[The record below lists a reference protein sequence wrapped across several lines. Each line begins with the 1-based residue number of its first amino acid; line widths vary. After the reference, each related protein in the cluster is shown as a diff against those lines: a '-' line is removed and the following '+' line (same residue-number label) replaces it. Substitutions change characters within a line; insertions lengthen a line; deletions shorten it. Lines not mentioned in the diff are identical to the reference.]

1 MPVTPI
7 EGPNGQIIKVE
18 HPVGATL
25 TQIGHAAQIIWSQKQ
40 VAAQETSSRVDA
52 LIESNPGEF
61 NPSSE
66 EFQDRFGPTGSFGQ
80 NVLAGSGKAFVDLGR
95 GTQQL
100 AAEGA
105 NLIPGVDLDETVA
118 SIRSNISDVRERDSA
133 LLSTGGGLTGNIGT
147 NIALALLPGGAA
159 TGAGRGANLAR
170 AFSNPQTFR
179 AAAGTGAA
187 IGALNPVGEG
197 ESRGANVALGAGAGV
212 LGKAI
217 AQPIINRLSRGGQTA
232 RELLETE
239 GVPLNLA
246 QRTGSNRAQTISGML
261 DDSILTGNAQAAFR
275 DTQLRAFTKAVLRTI
290 GANSDEATPGVML
303 QAKNDIGGI
312 FNNIARRTNGIRADG
327 ELFQGAGG
335 VFKQAQNGLLDDE
348 FRLFER
354 NFRNILGAVDDGR
367 INASRFNSALS
378 DLGKL
383 STRPNIGSYA
393 RSLEDVLLDALGRSS
408 PDDIARLGA
417 ARAQWRNLRIIQG
430 AIEKGEERFISPLR
444 LSTILS
450 NKSNQNLSVFG
461 LGRAEN
467 VELSNLARAGRELL
481 PSFANSGT
489 ARRTQIPAMIGLTGG
504 AVLGSPLGPVGAG
517 IGALAGLTGPT
528 ILQRAI
534 TSQGLLGEIIERGLP
549 GLLQP
554 VVKQAAIA
562 SSQFVQ

>member
-7 EGPNGQIIKVE
+7 EAPNGQIIKVE
-18 HPVGATL
+18 HPDGATL
-25 TQIGHAAQIIWSQKQ
+25 TQIGHAAQIIWTQKQ
-40 VAAQETSSRVDA
+40 VAAQERSARVGA
-52 LIESNPGEF
+52 LVESNPGEF
-61 NPSSE
+61 DPSSE
-66 EFQDRFGPTGSFGQ
+66 EFQERFGPTGGFGQ
-80 NVLAGSGKAFVDLGR
+80 NVLAGSGKALVDLGR

-100 AAEGA
+100 AVEGA
-105 NLIPGVDLDETVA
+105 NLIPGVDLDETAA

-197 ESRGANVALGAGAGV
+197 ESRGANIALGAGAGV

-217 AQPIINRLSRGGQTA
+217 AQPIVSQLSRGGRTA
-232 RELLETE
+232 RELLEAE

-261 DDSILTGNAQAAFR
+261 DDSILTGNSQAAFKE
-275 DTQLRAFTKAVLRTI
+275 TQLRAFTKAVLRTI
-290 GANSDEATPGVML
+290 GANSDEATPAVML
-303 QAKNDIGGI
+303 QAKNGIGGI

-335 VFKQAQNGLLDDE
+335 VFRQAQNGLLDDE

-354 NFRNILGAVDDGR
+354 NFKNILGSIDDGR

-383 STRPNIGSYA
+383 STRPNIGTYA

-408 PDDIARLGA
+408 PDDIARLST
-417 ARAQWRNLRIIQG
+417 ARAQWRNLRVIQG
-430 AIEKGEERFISPLR
+430 AIGKGEERLISPSR
-444 LSTILS
+444 LSNTLA
-450 NKSNQNLSVFG
+450 NKQNQNLSVFG
-461 LGRAEN
+461 QGRDESL
-467 VELSNLARAGRELL
+467 ELANLARAGRELL
-481 PSFANSGT
+481 PDFANSGT
-489 ARRTQIPAMIGLTGG
+489 ARRSQLPTMMGLTGG

-517 IGALAGLTGPT
+517 IGLAAGLIGPT
-528 ILQRAI
+528 VLQKAI
-534 TSQGLLGEIIERGLP
+534 TSQGLLGKIIERGLP

-554 VVKQAAIA
+554 IAKQAAIA